1 MAPEKARLFYNTNMR
16 LCLIHFG
23 LFCLLGGAVSAS
35 GVDEA
40 RKVASV
46 IRVDRKTGKLVR
58 GTVVTPV
65 VVTPKA
71 VDPAAEARAG
81 SKTQAAARP
90 ARFQSASADHLPLSD
105 LVEKTARK
113 YDVDPLLVHAVI
125 QVESGYN
132 PVAISPAGARGLMQ
146 LIPSTARRFGVS
158 NVFRV
163 SDNLDG
169 GVRYLRY
176 LLDLFRDD
184 RLAIAAYNAG
194 EAAVMKYNF
203 TIPPYPE
210 TINYVYQVGKRWGE
224 ARLRE
229 RQRQA
234 AETAAAQRQAAQRS
248 EPAYRPVESF
258 VDSNGRLHLKTR

>member
-1 MAPEKARLFYNTNMR
+1 MAGTLR
-16 LCLIHFG
+16 
-23 LFCLLGGAVSAS
+23 AS
-35 GVDEA
+35 GVEEA

-46 IRVDRKTGKLVR
+46 VRVDRKTGKLVR

-65 VVTPKA
+65 VVAPKVVTPE
-71 VDPAAEARAG
+71 AEPRGNAR
-81 SKTQAAARP
+81 TQSPARP
-90 ARFQSASADHLPLSD
+90 ARFQKASADYLPMSE

-146 LIPSTARRFGVS
+146 LIPSTARRFGVGD
-158 NVFRV
+158 VFRV
-163 SDNLDG
+163 TDNLEG

-203 TIPPYPE
+203 NIPPYPE
-210 TINYVYQVGKRWGE
+210 TVNYVYQVGKRWGE

-234 AETAAAQRQAAQRS
+234 AESAAAQRQAQNA
-248 EPAYRPVESF
+248 EPAHRPVESF
-258 VDSNGRLHLKTR
+258 VDAEGKLHLRTR

>member
-1 MAPEKARLFYNTNMR
+1 MR
-16 LCLIHFG
+16 SCLIHFA
-23 LFCLLGGAVSAS
+23 LFCFVAGPLCAS
-35 GVDEA
+35 GVEEA

-46 IRVDRKTGKLVR
+46 VRVDRKTGKLVR

-65 VVTPKA
+65 VVAPK
-71 VDPAAEARAG
+71 VVSPEGEARGNA
-81 SKTQAAARP
+81 KTAQTPARP
-90 ARFQSASADHLPLSD
+90 ARFQKASADYLPMSE

-146 LIPSTARRFGVS
+146 LIPSTARRFGVGD
-158 NVFRV
+158 VFRV
-163 SDNLDG
+163 TENLEG

-203 TIPPYPE
+203 NIPPYPE
-210 TINYVYQVGKRWGE
+210 TVNYVYQVGKRWGE

-229 RQRQA
+229 RQRQV
-234 AETAAAQRQAAQRS
+234 AEGAVQKQAQNT
-248 EPAYRPVESF
+248 EPAHRPVESF
-258 VDSNGRLHLKTR
+258 IDAEGRLHLRTR